1 MVDHYTCSRMI
12 MRSGFRPRRAGRQS
26 TAVPHLVESGH
37 RGCERTTRFRPDV
50 EPDYGATTHR
60 PVDGAR
66 PELSPPLAVPH
77 LVDNQALGPRLLER
91 EAGQLP
97 HGPDHA
103 DPPPGLT
110 PPSSAGTFTVFHVIS
125 FAEPHRGGSH
135 GTDRRRRRAPGHR
148 RPAPRGTGDG
158 GQLPRP

>member
-37 RGCERTTRFRPDV
+37 RGCERTAHFRPDV
-50 EPDYGATTHR
+50 EPDHGATTHR

-77 LVDNQALGPRLLER
+77 HVDNGAR
-91 EAGQLP
+91 
-97 HGPDHA
+97 
-103 DPPPGLT
+103 PPPLSTRWGT
-110 PPSSAGTFTVFHVIS
+110 RPPSTT
-125 FAEPHRGGSH
+125 
-135 GTDRRRRRAPGHR
+135 R
-148 RPAPRGTGDG
+148 RPVDRARYPQG
-158 GQLPRP
+158 